1 MEALGRLFDIGTGW
15 APVDINTADGAT
27 GKRISMQVHD
37 AITFVIFNG
46 AAASGTDDEV
56 YTVQQH
62 TAYTGGT
69 SSNLAS
75 ATIATS
81 TGITQYYLK
90 SEATL
95 DNDEAWTKVTQA
107 ESASFTLAGAAQAA
121 VQRIVAVEIRASQ
134 LGDGYTHLSLNSA
147 CTTSAARL
155 AACLYFPHELRYKRK
170 PVNLFNLLRPN
181 TANV

>member
-1 MEALGRLFDIGTGW
+1 MEALGRLFDVGTGW

-27 GKRISMQVHD
+27 GKRVSMQVHD
-37 AITFVIFNG
+37 AVTFLIFNG

-75 ATIATS
+75 ATISTS
-81 TGITQYYLK
+81 YGIDHYYLK

-95 DNDEAWTKVTQA
+95 DNDEAWTKVTQSEA
-107 ESASFTLAGAAQAA
+107 ATITLAGAAQAA
-121 VQRIVAVEIRASQ
+121 VQRIVAVEVRASQ
-134 LGDGYTHLSLNSA
+134 LGDGYTHLSLSSA

-155 AACLYFPHELRYKRK
+155 AACLILPHELRYRRK
-170 PVNLFNLLRPN
+170 PINLMNLLRPG